1 MSHIKKYSQ
10 CKTADYK
17 FLRPSLSQLNTPIV
31 NSKTKFQD
39 IKIQK
44 SQINIFGSS
53 STGAVI
59 GQSTLRQLIKLN
71 L

>member
-1 MSHIKKYSQ
+1 MTPMSHIKKYSQ

-17 FLRPSLSQLNTPIV
+17 LLEPSIIIAIKHTPIV
-31 NSKTKFQD
+31 NRKTKFQD
-39 IKIQK
+39 VKIQK

-59 GQSTLRQLIKLN
+59 EVLSLL
-71 L
+71 

>member
-10 CKTADYK
+10 CKTSDYK
-17 FLRPSLSQLNTPIV
+17 FLEPSIIIAIKHTYSQR
-31 NSKTKFQD
+31 KTKFQD

-53 STGAVI
+53 STGAV
-59 GQSTLRQLIKLN
+59 
-71 L
+71 